1 MNSEFFTRKIGPLP
15 MWGWLAIAVVGIY
28 IYRKRAGASSGTAT
42 GLSTTSLPPQATETV
57 TTAGGTYTGPVG
69 GTPPGV
75 YYGSGG
81 SPGNTGT
88 TFAPP
93 TGESLTGIGY
103 GLPTGQQ
110 SVQSPTGQTF
120 QTVAN
125 WGAAQALINQGQTV
139 YYQPS
144 PGNFAP
150 AAQGG
155 KLLIPGGTGTPLF
168 VGTGQSK

>member
-1 MNSEFFTRKIGPLP
+1 MDTSMLTRKIGPLP
-15 MWGWLAIAVVGIY
+15 LWAWGAIAVVGLLY
-28 IYRKRAGASSGTAT
+28 LRKKSAGSSAVGT
-42 GLSTTSLPPQATETV
+42 STTSLPALATETV

-69 GTPPGV
+69 GAPPGV
-75 YYGSGG
+75 YYGGG
-81 SPGNTGT
+81 STPGNTGA
-88 TFAPP
+88 TFSPP

-103 GLPTGQQ
+103 GLPTGQT
-110 SVQSPTGQTF
+110 SVTSPTGQTF

-150 AAQGG
+150 AASGG
-155 KLLIPGGTGTPLF
+155 KLLIPGGTQTPLF
-168 VGTGQSK
+168 VGTGESS